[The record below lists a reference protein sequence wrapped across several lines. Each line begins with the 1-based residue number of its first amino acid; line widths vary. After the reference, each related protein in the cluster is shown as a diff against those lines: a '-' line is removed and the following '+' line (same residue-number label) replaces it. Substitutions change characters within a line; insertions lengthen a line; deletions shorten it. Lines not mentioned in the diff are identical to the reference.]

1 MKKNI
6 YPYMGFGVYWHFF
19 DKNPDRYEEYN
30 QNRLVD
36 KQALIDLSNLLSILA
51 QHRLLFPTHILDGQ
65 PLTKIEIQGDTVQNS
80 INNIVDIV
88 AKNKIEA
95 EIFQIAGYG
104 YVLDEQNEF
113 VLQEDLI
120 VVDSF
125 RFFQRTFSLSTNKSV
140 WVPISLDDTYQ
151 FNWQIQLTR
160 NNCPRLE
167 ASLREIKAALEIE
180 MYPAEDEIDRDN
192 PIWIK
197 GYKPYINPSILLRE
211 YQKNPP
217 SEPFDLQEF
226 LIDEQSNKPKP

>member
-1 MKKNI
+1 MKKVNF
-6 YPYMGFGVYWHFF
+6 PYAGFWVSWHFQDVKAVEYEQYLSNKVVMSGVYVDLEYLLRVLFKYELLIPTYVITDPYQKIHIEGATFEKTIETLKELISLQKLTF
-19 DKNPDRYEEYN
+19 EISVGGYGIVYDDKN
-30 QNRLVD
+30 
-36 KQALIDLSNLLSILA
+36 QALIQENLIL
-51 QHRLLFPTHILDGQ
+51 
-65 PLTKIEIQGDTVQNS
+65 V
-80 INNIVDIV
+80 NN
-88 AKNKIEA
+88 
-95 EIFQIAGYG
+95 
-104 YVLDEQNEF
+104 
-113 VLQEDLI
+113 
-120 VVDSF
+120 F
-125 RFFQRTFSLSTNKSV
+125 RFFQRGFNISTTKSL

-151 FNWQIQLTR
+151 FNWQIQLAR

-217 SEPFDLQEF
+217 LEPFDLQEF